1 MPFRPEPI
9 KNKHQNENA
18 MKPDKLL
25 YILLAIITIT
35 LSAGCVAPVLV
46 AGAAGGAS
54 VAHDKRSNQTMIDD
68 EIIETKAKDAIYANA
83 KMAKRVHI
91 NVTSF
96 NRVVLL
102 TGEAL
107 SRATRDEVVNIVRHL
122 DKVRRVHNEIHVA
135 DLTGL
140 SSRTRDTW
148 ITSKIKTQMIA
159 TKGFDATRIKVVTE
173 NGNVFLMG
181 LVTKEI
187 GNQAATIAR
196 NISGVKRVVKV
207 FEYL

>member
-1 MPFRPEPI
+1 
-9 KNKHQNENA
+9 

-25 YILLAIITIT
+25 LILFALAAFT
-35 LSAGCVAPVLV
+35 LSTGCVAPVLV

-68 EIIETKAKDAIYANA
+68 QLIETKAKDAIYADV

-107 SRATRDEVVNIVRHL
+107 SRATRDKVVDIVRHL
-122 DKVRRVHNEIHVA
+122 DKVRRVHNEIRVA

-140 SSRTRDTW
+140 SARTNDTW
-148 ITSKIKTQMIA
+148 ITSKIKTQMLT
-159 TKGFDATRIKVVTE
+159 TKGFDSSRIKVVTE
-173 NGNVFLMG
+173 DGSVFLMG

-187 GNQAATIAR
+187 GNQAAAIAR
-196 NISGVKRVVKV
+196 EISGVKRVVKV